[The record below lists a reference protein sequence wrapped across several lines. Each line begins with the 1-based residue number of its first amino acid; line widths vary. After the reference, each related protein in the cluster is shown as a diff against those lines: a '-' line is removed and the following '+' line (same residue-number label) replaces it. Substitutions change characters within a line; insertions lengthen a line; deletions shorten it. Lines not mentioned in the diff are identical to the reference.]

1 MRPTGADENGAM
13 RASADRGADEVT
25 TRPRIAA
32 RQYRENA
39 EEHRENANQATDA
52 FHIGGEVRRLG
63 AVGRAFRGSTGAL
76 TAGLLVLTVV
86 LVGVQLWG
94 SGLGGVGPGWQ
105 MLLGHGLA
113 SVAALLLQLAADRG
127 RRSVAL
133 WCSLAAMLV
142 VLGTLTYWW
151 WL

>member
-1 MRPTGADENGAM
+1 MRPTGADEDGAM

-32 RQYRENA
+32 GRYRENA
-39 EEHRENANQATDA
+39 DRATDA
-52 FHIGGEVRRLG
+52 FHIVDGARRPG
-63 AVGRAFRGSTGAL
+63 AVGRAFRGLTGAL
-76 TAGLLVLTVV
+76 TAGLLVLAVA

-94 SGLGGVGPGWQ
+94 SGLGGVGPGWR

-113 SVAALLLQLAADRG
+113 SVAALLLQFAADRG
-127 RRSVAL
+127 SRPVAG